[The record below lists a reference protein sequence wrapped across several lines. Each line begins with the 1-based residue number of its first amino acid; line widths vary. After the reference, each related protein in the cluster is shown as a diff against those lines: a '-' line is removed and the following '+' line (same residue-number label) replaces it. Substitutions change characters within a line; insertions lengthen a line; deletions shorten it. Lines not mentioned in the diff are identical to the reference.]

1 MRNGI
6 VVAGYLGV
14 DVLKEITG
22 FPGPHDLVNIESVG
36 LALGGLVSNC
46 ARDLALLDPEL
57 PVYAC
62 GRIGDD
68 AYGRELAQG
77 LGKYK
82 NIDLSLLKRGGQ
94 TAFSDVLSNVQTR
107 ERAFLTF
114 TGECARFCEED
125 VPLDDLPGKIFH
137 AGYILILDALDQPD
151 AECGTKMARLLK
163 HVQERGVLTS
173 VDMVTT
179 AERERMRLIV
189 PAIRYTDIL
198 CLNEHES
205 EIAAGVP
212 LRDEND
218 ALIYENIP
226 KALGRFRE
234 LGARKWAVI
243 HAPEGGFGLDEQG
256 EYHAVPGAIVPKEYI
271 GGTVGAGDAFTSGI
285 LLGAHRDRPLEEALT
300 YATAA
305 AVTSLHNADASE
317 GVLPLGQALELL
329 KAFPRAAIR

>member
-6 VVAGYLGV
+6 VVAGYVGV

-22 FPGPHDLVNIESVG
+22 FPGPHDLVNIESVS
-36 LALGGLVSNC
+36 LSLGGLVSNC
-46 ARDLALLDPEL
+46 ARDLALLDPQL

-62 GRIGDD
+62 GRIGNDG
-68 AYGRELAQG
+68 YGDEVIKG
-77 LGKYK
+77 LGHYK
-82 NIDLSLLKRGGQ
+82 NIDTSLLRREGQ
-94 TAFSDVLSNVQTR
+94 TAFSDVLSNIQTR

-114 TGECARFCEED
+114 AGACAQFCEED
-125 VPLDDLPGKIFH
+125 VPVQELPCKIFH
-137 AGYILILDALDQPD
+137 AGYVLLLDALDQPD

-163 HVQERGVLTS
+163 HVQEQGVLTS

-256 EYHAVPGAIVPKEYI
+256 EYHAVPGAVVPKERI
-271 GGTVGAGDAFTSGI
+271 AGTVGAGDAFTAGL

-317 GVLPLGQALELL
+317 GVLPLGEALELL
-329 KAFPRAAIR
+329 KTFPRAAIR